1 MTKWRK
7 TSATNANAK
16 PTTLETNVNV
26 KSKMTTSVRRV
37 ELRRQSVKMDKSS
50 ASAKKISSEPSVN
63 ATNLEKIADRMEQQ
77 AAAEE
82 KSLAT
87 ARAAG
92 PTQMKIEQT
101 VTAQQ
106 TWTNVR
112 IQQTLPEKSATEK
125 ESAGAMR
132 ANAMTDTTASS
143 VRKSQAKP

>member
-37 ELRRQSVKMDKSS
+37 ELRRQSVKMYKSS

-63 ATNLEKIADRMEQQ
+63 ATNLEKIADKMEQQ
-77 AAAEE
+77 AAAEG

-92 PTQMKIEQT
+92 PTQTMIKRT

-106 TWTNVR
+106 T
-112 IQQTLPEKSATEK
+112 
-125 ESAGAMR
+125 
-132 ANAMTDTTASS
+132 
-143 VRKSQAKP
+143 

>member
-1 MTKWRK
+1 M
-7 TSATNANAK
+7 
-16 PTTLETNVNV
+16 NV
-26 KSKMTTSVRRV
+26 KSKMKTSVRTAEPRK
-37 ELRRQSVKMDKSS
+37 QSVKMDKSS
-50 ASAKKISSEPSVN
+50 ASAKKISSEPSVS
-63 ATNLEKIADRMEQQ
+63 ATSLEKIADRMEQQ

-132 ANAMTDTTASS
+132 ANAMTDTMASS